1 MKKITEATR
10 ESIFEL
16 FLNGVDLDFGFE
28 TEHVYYKYYG
38 RIKEIDLKK
47 LYNLLRHGDRNVGF

>member
-16 FLNGVDLDFGFE
+16 FLNGVDLDLGFE

-47 LYNLLRHGDRNVGF
+47 AL